1 MLDRVAALLPGPL
14 KALAERFDRSPI
26 DSVETLTHFVQT
38 RSAYVAQTAL
48 YGYLKTRMGTRYRDL
63 FQDEVFAGSIR
74 LAAIR
79 VFVSSLGDL
88 TVFAVAV
95 ARERGELGAD
105 EAAAL
110 ARGCFDEA
118 MRRVLDGEDPGAIPM
133 DMAADFHGRVEAV
146 RWRDAA
152 AGENAFAG
160 SAADLVRF
168 APVIDEFKELDSEIV
183 SNSIR
188 FRWRDVRAQFRRRVD
203 GPALCRAWRRAA
215 RAAE

>member
-1 MLDRVAALLPGPL
+1 MLDRVADLLPGPL
-14 KALAERFDRSPI
+14 KALAERFDRRPI

-63 FQDEVFAGSIR
+63 FQDDVFAGAIR
-74 LAAIR
+74 LAAMRI
-79 VFVSSLGDL
+79 FVSSLGDL

-95 ARERGELGAD
+95 ARERGQLGAD

-110 ARGCFDEA
+110 AQRCFDEA
-118 MRRVLDGEDPGAIPM
+118 MRRVLDGEDPGAVPT
-133 DMAADFHGRVEAV
+133 DMAADFRVRLE
-146 RWRDAA
+146 RTPWPDAA
-152 AGENAFAG
+152 VGENAFAG

-183 SNSIR
+183 TNSIR
-188 FRWRDVRAQFRRRVD
+188 FRWRDVRTQFRRRVD
-203 GPALCRAWRRAA
+203 GPALCRAWRRSA
-215 RAAE
+215 RPAE

>member
-1 MLDRVAALLPGPL
+1 MLQRVAALLPGPL

-63 FQDEVFAGSIR
+63 FQDEVFAGAIR

-88 TVFAVAV
+88 TVFTVAV
-95 ARERGELGAD
+95 AREHGDLDAD

-110 ARGCFDEA
+110 ARLCFDDA
-118 MRRVLDGEDPGAIPM
+118 MRRVLEGEDPDEVSAE
-133 DMAADFHGRVEAV
+133 MAADFRGRVDGI
-146 RWRDAA
+146 RWYDAA
-152 AGENAFAG
+152 VGENAFAG

-168 APVIDEFKELDSEIV
+168 APVIDEFKQLDSGIV

-188 FRWRDVRAQFRRRVD
+188 FRWRDVRSQFRKRVD
-203 GPALCRAWRRAA
+203 GPAVCRAWRRAA
-215 RAAE
+215 HSAE